1 MTTPQ
6 YDITSPHNPR
16 VGFARSLHSA
26 KGRVAA
32 GMFLIEGPHLIIEAF
47 RAAAVPVFVLWDPA
61 EVRDPQAR
69 SAVARWAAAG
79 VETLAA
85 PAAVVARAAETQT
98 PQGIVA
104 ALPLAEVGPERVASR
119 RAARPRSLVLV
130 LDALSDPGNAGTIL
144 RAALAADVERVI
156 LTPGAVD
163 VFNPKVV
170 RAAAGAH
177 LRVPIAP
184 EQPWDA
190 IAAEYAGSWQILVA
204 DGTATTDYAGV
215 DLTRP
220 TVLIIGNEAHGPS
233 PEALALAT
241 ARVRIPMANDVES
254 LNAAIAASII
264 LFEATRQRR
273 SR

>member
-1 MTTPQ
+1 MITPP

-16 VGFARSLHSA
+16 VGMLRSLHSA

-32 GMFLIEGPHLIIEAF
+32 EMLLLEGPHLIIEAF
-47 RAAAVPVFVLWDPA
+47 RADVVPALVLWDPA
-61 EVRDPQAR
+61 EVDDPLAR
-69 SAVARWAAAG
+69 SAVARWNAAG
-79 VETLAA
+79 VETLTA
-85 PAAVVARAAETQT
+85 PAAIVARAAETQT

-104 ALPLAEVGPERVASR
+104 ALPFAEVTPDRVAAR
-119 RAARPRSLVLV
+119 RVARPRSLVLV

-163 VFNPKVV
+163 IWNPKVV

-177 LRVPIAP
+177 LRLPIVA
-184 EQPWDA
+184 EHPWEA
-190 IAAEYAGSWQILVA
+190 IAAAYAGSWQILVA
-204 DGTATTDYAGV
+204 EGTATIDYVTA

-233 PEALALAT
+233 VQALAIT
-241 ARVRIPMANDVES
+241 TERIFIPMANDVES

-273 SR
+273 EQ